1 MCPGDKSQVSGGGA
15 RDLPDCAEAIRVPS
29 WQGCHRRPACT
40 RGRRWRGTKT
50 LRPEAKPASL
60 PACDMPRRPHK
71 REAGSGEPCCLSH
84 SESSRR
90 GEPQP
95 GNQLSTGLWAARPPC
110 MDQGLERQKL
120 PGGEKSHQCGQCVQ
134 EGFQVDVG
142 PEDPHWQETIS
153 CSQRGKAFVHSSQVT
168 QPPQF
173 HSSEKPF
180 ACPQCGPSFSQS
192 SSLTQHLQGHP
203 GEERYACQECAAPS
217 ALAPSSA
224 STRVSTPRK
233 SL

>member
-90 GEPQP
+90 GEPRP

-134 EGFQVDVG
+134 DL
-142 PEDPHWQETIS
+142 P
-153 CSQRGKAFVHSSQVT
+153 SS
-168 QPPQF
+168 P
-173 HSSEKPF
+173 
-180 ACPQCGPSFSQS
+180 SQS
-192 SSLTQHLQGHP
+192 PALLSLSLS
-203 GEERYACQECAAPS
+203 PS
-217 ALAPSSA
+217 LSLSLSVGRSRPPLPIQCWGKPALGCSC
-224 STRVSTPRK
+224 R
-233 SL
+233 